1 MTQSR
6 RQLLSLAV
14 AAVAGSEVAA
24 AAEPLESP
32 NRQYVSRYELS
43 LAVRGGLH
51 AKLGTTS
58 GRVFETDL
66 AFPDASDQLLRM
78 VELALAGKGR
88 LAVEL
93 DNDGRTIRNFRL
105 EAP

>member
-32 NRQYVSRYELS
+32 NRQYISRYELS

-58 GRVFETDL
+58 GRAFETDL

-93 DNDGRTIRNFRL
+93 DNDGRTIRSFRL